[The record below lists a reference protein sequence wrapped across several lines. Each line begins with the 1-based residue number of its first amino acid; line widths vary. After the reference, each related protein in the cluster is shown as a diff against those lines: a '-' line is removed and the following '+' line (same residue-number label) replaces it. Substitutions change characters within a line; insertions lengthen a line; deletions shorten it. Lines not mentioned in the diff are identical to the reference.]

1 MAFVWVVKFSFGNTI
16 FLDKSVFKKRRND
29 LGGFAE
35 ITARGEE
42 STRDLN
48 RKKNVSVNVL

>member
-1 MAFVWVVKFSFGNTI
+1 MWVAKFSFGNTI

-35 ITARGEE
+35 ITARGGID
-42 STRDLN
+42 TRF
-48 RKKNVSVNVL
+48 K